1 MTALRYRIRSLSDQQ
16 FIALCVAAVL
26 AWAGA
31 AVAVSRPD
39 SAFNFN
45 IYRDVAEW
53 VNRAGALPASEVVMP
68 HGAAGRYADFPAV
81 NLLVYRGVFAGPTWL
96 DQPAFLAWQ
105 VLGYSVAIVLAVLFG
120 HRVGLTTGHSRAL
133 AVLIASPL
141 VSGVLMVLL
150 EDKAWFFAAPLAA
163 VVIAGRWGRA
173 IAVGAVAGWLGAAVL
188 TVALLLWD
196 RERRRWDL
204 GAALLGGAVAAA
216 ATVVAGRVSWDLIAH
231 RGERESM
238 SPFGLSVWRLLGDW
252 YSPTMRLLAVAV
264 LAAAVLI
271 AYRVGRASFTG
282 AYVALLAAALVVS
295 TNTSWQRVVAIIVIG
310 VAVWS
315 THVGRTRWLWVSAGW
330 TTGWGLAV
338 AAERAGLVSFAIQ
351 PEGAWAWVPIV
362 AMNGV
367 LFTVAIA
374 PAPRVGRHTG
384 SRPAAYIS
392 R

>member
-68 HGAAGRYADFPAV
+68 HGAAGRY
-81 NLLVYRGVFAGPTWL
+81 
-96 DQPAFLAWQ
+96 
-105 VLGYSVAIVLAVLFG
+105 G